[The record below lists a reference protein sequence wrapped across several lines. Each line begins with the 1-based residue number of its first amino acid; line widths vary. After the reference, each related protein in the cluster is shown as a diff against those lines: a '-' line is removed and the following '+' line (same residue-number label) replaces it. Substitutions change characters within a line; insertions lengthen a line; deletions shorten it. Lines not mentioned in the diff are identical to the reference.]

1 MNLAK
6 IIPTLVA
13 FLTIFLLPIFLS
25 KRKKESPKKVQK
37 FKQHLLAMG
46 VNFDELD
53 KKSDLKEL
61 DIKLP
66 LGQKPEGLFSI
77 KDKNIDFI
85 LVTSVASQYGVN
97 YFVEY
102 LVRINFDLR
111 KEPARKTRMTK
122 KKNSLFGREVVD
134 IVWKGDYHLSQRLN
148 LNYEIKHKLI
158 QAISRKFKGGISIEP
173 EPKHGYTRIKTN
185 YHLPSHEVFSAIDSI
200 AMYVK
205 SPI

>member
-1 MNLAK
+1 MNLVK
-6 IIPTLVA
+6 IIPTLLA

-25 KRKKESPKKVQK
+25 KRKKEIPKKIQE
-37 FKQHLLAMG
+37 FKQYLLTMG
-46 VNFDELD
+46 ANFDELD

-61 DIKLP
+61 DIKLS
-66 LGQKPEGLFSI
+66 LGQKAEGLFSL
-77 KDKNIDFI
+77 KHKNIDFI

-102 LVRINFDLR
+102 LVKTNFDLR
-111 KEPARKTRMTK
+111 KEPARKTRMAK
-122 KKNSLFGREVVD
+122 KKSSLFGSEVVD
-134 IVWKGDYHLSQRLN
+134 IVWKGDYYLSQRLN
-148 LNYEIKHKLI
+148 LDYEIKHKLI
-158 QAISRKFKGGISIEP
+158 QAISQKFKGGISIEP

-185 YHLPSHEVFSAIDSI
+185 YHLPSHDVFGAIDSI